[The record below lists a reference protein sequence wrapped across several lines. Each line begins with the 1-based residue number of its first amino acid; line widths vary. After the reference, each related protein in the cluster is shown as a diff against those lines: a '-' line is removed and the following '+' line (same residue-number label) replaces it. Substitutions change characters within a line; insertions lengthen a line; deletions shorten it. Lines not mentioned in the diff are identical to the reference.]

1 MGNTMNDPYLNEL
14 KNDFDDYEN
23 QLKKLKKKVLKA
35 KSLEEQTK
43 IIKKIDSIARV
54 MEANQQQA
62 KRVTKSR
69 LKERKSK
76 AKK

>member
-1 MGNTMNDPYLNEL
+1 MRNTMNDQYLNEL
-14 KNDFDDYEN
+14 KNDFKDYEN

-35 KSLEEQTK
+35 KSLEEQAK

>member
-1 MGNTMNDPYLNEL
+1 MNDPYLNEL
-14 KNDFDDYEN
+14 KADFEDYEN

-35 KSLEEQTK
+35 KSLEEQAK

-69 LKERKSK
+69 LKEKKSK

>member
-1 MGNTMNDPYLNEL
+1 MANTMNDPYLNEL
-14 KNDFDDYEN
+14 KNDFDAYEN

-35 KSLEEQTK
+35 KSLEEQAK

>member
-1 MGNTMNDPYLNEL
+1 MNDPYLNEL
-14 KNDFDDYEN
+14 KNDFEDYEN
-23 QLKKLKKKVLKA
+23 QLKKLKKKILKA
-35 KSLEEQTK
+35 KSLEEQAK

-54 MEANQQQA
+54 MEANQQQT

>member
-1 MGNTMNDPYLNEL
+1 MNDPYLNEL
-14 KNDFDDYEN
+14 KNDFEDYEN

-35 KSLEEQTK
+35 KSLEEQAK

-54 MEANQQQA
+54 MEANQQQT
-62 KRVTKSR
+62 KRVTKPR

>member
-1 MGNTMNDPYLNEL
+1 MNDPYLNEL
-14 KNDFDDYEN
+14 KSDFEDYEN

-35 KSLEEQTK
+35 KSLEEQAK

>member
-14 KNDFDDYEN
+14 KNDFDAYEN

-35 KSLEEQTK
+35 KSLEEQAK

>member
-1 MGNTMNDPYLNEL
+1 MNDPYLNEL
-14 KNDFDDYEN
+14 KNDFNAYEN

-35 KSLEEQTK
+35 KSLEEQAK
-43 IIKKIDSIARV
+43 IIKKIDSIARI

>member
-1 MGNTMNDPYLNEL
+1 MNDPYLNEL
-14 KNDFDDYEN
+14 KSDFEDYEN

-69 LKERKSK
+69 LKEKKSK

>member
-1 MGNTMNDPYLNEL
+1 MNDPYLNEL
-14 KNDFDDYEN
+14 KTDFEGYEN

-35 KSLEEQTK
+35 KSLEEQAK

-69 LKERKSK
+69 LKEKKSK

>member
-1 MGNTMNDPYLNEL
+1 MNDPYLSEL
-14 KNDFDDYEN
+14 KADFEGYEN

-35 KSLEEQTK
+35 KSLEEQAK

>member
-1 MGNTMNDPYLNEL
+1 
-14 KNDFDDYEN
+14 
-23 QLKKLKKKVLKA
+23 
-35 KSLEEQTK
+35 
-43 IIKKIDSIARV
+43 

-69 LKERKSK
+69 LKEKKSK

>member
-1 MGNTMNDPYLNEL
+1 MNDPYLNEL
-14 KNDFDDYEN
+14 KNDFNDYEN

-35 KSLEEQTK
+35 KSLEEQAK

>member
-1 MGNTMNDPYLNEL
+1 MNDPYLNEL
-14 KNDFDDYEN
+14 KTDFENYEN

-35 KSLEEQTK
+35 KSLEEQAK

>member
-1 MGNTMNDPYLNEL
+1 MNDPYLNEL
-14 KNDFDDYEN
+14 KTDFEDYEN

-35 KSLEEQTK
+35 KSLEEQAK

>member
-1 MGNTMNDPYLNEL
+1 MNDPYLNEL
-14 KNDFDDYEN
+14 KNDFEDYEN

>member
-1 MGNTMNDPYLNEL
+1 MNDPYLNEL
-14 KNDFDDYEN
+14 KNDFEDYEN

-35 KSLEEQTK
+35 KSLEEQAK

>member
-1 MGNTMNDPYLNEL
+1 MNDPYLNEL
-14 KNDFDDYEN
+14 KNDFDTYKN

-43 IIKKIDSIARV
+43 IIKKIDSIARI
-54 MEANQQQA
+54 MESNQQQA

-76 AKK
+76 VKK

>member
-1 MGNTMNDPYLNEL
+1 MNDPYLNEL
-14 KNDFDDYEN
+14 KNDFDAYEN

-35 KSLEEQTK
+35 KSLEEQAK

>member
-1 MGNTMNDPYLNEL
+1 MNDPYLNEL
-14 KNDFDDYEN
+14 KKDFDAYEN

-35 KSLEEQTK
+35 KSLEEQAK

>member
-1 MGNTMNDPYLNEL
+1 MNDPYLNEL
-14 KNDFDDYEN
+14 KTDFEDYEN

-35 KSLEEQTK
+35 KSLEEQAK

-54 MEANQQQA
+54 MEANQQQT

>member
-1 MGNTMNDPYLNEL
+1 MNDPYLNEL
-14 KNDFDDYEN
+14 KNDFDTYEN

-43 IIKKIDSIARV
+43 IIKKIDSIARI
-54 MEANQQQA
+54 MESNQQQA

>member
-1 MGNTMNDPYLNEL
+1 MNDPYLNEL
-14 KNDFDDYEN
+14 KNDFDACEN

-35 KSLEEQTK
+35 KSLEEQAK
-43 IIKKIDSIARV
+43 IIKKIDSIARI

>member
-1 MGNTMNDPYLNEL
+1 MANTMNDPYLNEL
-14 KNDFDDYEN
+14 KNDFNAYEN

-35 KSLEEQTK
+35 KSLEEQAK

-54 MEANQQQA
+54 TEANQQQA

>member
-1 MGNTMNDPYLNEL
+1 MNDPYLNEL
-14 KNDFDDYEN
+14 KNDFEDYEN

-35 KSLEEQTK
+35 KSLEEQAK

-54 MEANQQQA
+54 MEANQQQT

>member
-1 MGNTMNDPYLNEL
+1 MNDQYLNEL
-14 KNDFDDYEN
+14 KNDFEDYEN

-35 KSLEEQTK
+35 KSLEEQAK

>member
-1 MGNTMNDPYLNEL
+1 MNDPYLNEL
-14 KNDFDDYEN
+14 KKDFEDYEN

-35 KSLEEQTK
+35 KSLEEQAK
-43 IIKKIDSIARV
+43 IIKKIDSIARI

-69 LKERKSK
+69 LKEKKLK

>member
-1 MGNTMNDPYLNEL
+1 MNDPYLNEL
-14 KNDFDDYEN
+14 KNEFDAYES

-35 KSLEEQTK
+35 KSLEEQAK

>member
-1 MGNTMNDPYLNEL
+1 MNDPYLNEL
-14 KNDFDDYEN
+14 KNDFEDYEN

-35 KSLEEQTK
+35 KSLEEQAK
-43 IIKKIDSIARV
+43 IIKKIDSIAKV
-54 MEANQQQA
+54 MEANQQQT

>member
-1 MGNTMNDPYLNEL
+1 MNDPYLNEL
-14 KNDFDDYEN
+14 KNDFDTYEN

-35 KSLEEQTK
+35 KSLEELAK
-43 IIKKIDSIARV
+43 IIKKIDSIARI
-54 MEANQQQA
+54 MESNQQQA

>member
-1 MGNTMNDPYLNEL
+1 MNDPYLNEL
-14 KNDFDDYEN
+14 KTDFEDYKN

-35 KSLEEQTK
+35 KSLEEQAK

-69 LKERKSK
+69 LKEKKSK

>member
-1 MGNTMNDPYLNEL
+1 MGNTMNDPYLNKL
-14 KNDFDDYEN
+14 KNNFEGYEN
-23 QLKKLKKKVLKA
+23 QLKKLKKKVLKV
-35 KSLEEQTK
+35 KSLEEQAK
-43 IIKKIDSIARV
+43 IIKKIDSIARL
-54 MEANQQQA
+54 MEVNQQQA

>member
-1 MGNTMNDPYLNEL
+1 MGNTMNDQYLNEL
-14 KNDFDDYEN
+14 KNDFEDYEN

-35 KSLEEQTK
+35 KSLEEQAK

>member
-1 MGNTMNDPYLNEL
+1 MKNTMNDPYLNEL
-14 KNDFDDYEN
+14 KNDFEDYEN

-35 KSLEEQTK
+35 KSLEEQAK

-76 AKK
+76 ARK